1 VKRLFL
7 LTIAAM
13 ALFVTANRTWA
24 QASEATFKLAVNP
37 PFVGCLGS
45 SSLER
50 PTATVTVQRG
60 TLNDVL
66 ILHARHLK
74 PNLAFDLFTTQN
86 SNLLANGQLDP
97 NFKNFGLAW
106 YQSDV
111 QADSNGNAD
120 VTIKTILLDQIFG
133 FDPAAGLPPTNT
145 FHVGF
150 WFNNPADAATCGF
163 DVTKFTPFNGEHQAG
178 PNAMM
183 SVPNSRTNLGPLCT
197 NPTDIGSGFVCNP

>member
-1 VKRLFL
+1 M

-13 ALFVTANRTWA
+13 ALFVTVNRTWA
-24 QASEATFKLAVNP
+24 QASETTFKLAVNP

-97 NFKNFGLAW
+97 NFKNFGW
-106 YQSDV
+106 YGIRATST
-111 QADSNGNAD
+111 DSNGNAD
-120 VTIKTILLDQIFG
+120 VRSRRFCLTRFSFRSG
-133 FDPAAGLPPTNT
+133 RRSSPTNT

-150 WFNNPADAATCGF
+150 WFNN
-163 DVTKFTPFNGEHQAG
+163 
-178 PNAMM
+178 
-183 SVPNSRTNLGPLCT
+183 
-197 NPTDIGSGFVCNP
+197 